1 MGKRLAASVAALA
14 MVAGAACG
22 GNDDDQPRKEGLA
35 PQFFPEATSAGD
47 GEGVASTAAGRVS
60 GAATSTTGRPG
71 GPTTTGAGTGA
82 GAPATTT
89 TGPGGGGASSNSN
102 SVATPT
108 QASLTDPSGD
118 VTPSPLD
125 RPPPWADLLGAR
137 LTRSASGFEL
147 RVRVG
152 GGAAP
157 QKTPD
162 ADHTMNIA
170 SFYDLDGDGRIDT
183 EVWLNVASGGWGA
196 TWFDNVG
203 DGGGFQEGS
212 GVTVAPEG
220 DEVVA
225 RFPLTHLR
233 GAERF
238 RWAIASEWGRY
249 ETIGTVAA
257 ARDDVPDNDNIAA
270 FPGR

>member
-1 MGKRLAASVAALA
+1 MGKRLLAGVASLVL
-14 MVAGAACG
+14 VTGAACG
-22 GNDDDQPRKEGLA
+22 GDDDEDAPRKEGLA
-35 PQFFPEATSAGD
+35 PQFMPEASSPG
-47 GEGVASTAAGRVS
+47 ASTATDGGARSSGASGGTNATSGATTATVTGGGGTVEGS
-60 GAATSTTGRPG
+60 TTTVPGGGAATA
-71 GPTTTGAGTGA
+71 GPS
-82 GAPATTT
+82 P
-89 TGPGGGGASSNSN
+89 
-102 SVATPT
+102 VVPT
-108 QASLTDPSGD
+108 EAALTDPAGD
-118 VTPSPLD
+118 VTASPLD
-125 RPPPWADLLGAR
+125 RPPAWADLVGAR
-137 LTRSASGFEL
+137 LVRSASGFEL
-147 RVRVG
+147 RVRLK

-157 QKTPD
+157 AKT
-162 ADHTMNIA
+162 ADGEHTMNIA

-203 DGGGFQEGS
+203 DGGGFQESS
-212 GVTVAPEG
+212 GVQVAPEG

-257 ARDDVPDNDNIAA
+257 ARDDVPDNDNVAA